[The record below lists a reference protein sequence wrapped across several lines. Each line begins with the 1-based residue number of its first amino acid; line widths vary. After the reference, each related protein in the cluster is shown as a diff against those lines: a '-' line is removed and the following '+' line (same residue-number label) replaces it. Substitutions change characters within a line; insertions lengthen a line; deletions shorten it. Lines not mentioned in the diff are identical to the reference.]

1 MVPTFNEE
9 ENVELMYEAL
19 KDMFQK
25 KLHNYQYEILFID
38 NKSKD
43 GTRKIIREII
53 LCKKDD
59 DIEIKGTG
67 RGISIYTIM
76 FCDCL
81 KIIKK
86 PWKPKYDDIYWYA
99 SIDGRIYS
107 CTWTEHNND
116 VHRYILGNCFKA
128 KEEAQKHKTDIFKM
142 LNCEPLFKW
151 EK

>member
-1 MVPTFNEE
+1 MNMKNIHLIEQFMKENGLEYDVPFTVEVGFEE
-9 ENVELMYEAL
+9 
-19 KDMFQK
+19 
-25 KLHNYQYEILFID
+25 H
-38 NKSKD
+38 
-43 GTRKIIREII
+43 GKIIREII

-99 SIDGRIYS
+99 SIDGRVYS
-107 CTWTEHNND
+107 ATWTDHNND
-116 VHRYILGNCFKA
+116 IHRYVLGNCFKT
-128 KEEAQKHKTDIFKM
+128 KEEAQKHKCDVFGI
-142 LNCEPLFKW
+142 LDGEPLIKW